1 MAENNDHDEKNDLT
15 LPVDE
20 PKAVPVRKKKKK
32 KYDEKKM
39 SFWEHLEELRWAL
52 VRSLAAVFVGA
63 VICFIFQ
70 KQLVE
75 FMRGPAPDDLKLI
88 FLSLPEGFV
97 IYIKVALFGGF
108 ILALPVVVYEFWKFI
123 VPGLLEKERKL
134 VPPIVFFTVLC
145 FVTGGAFAY
154 FVMIPFAIRFLLSYQ
169 SEFLEATITIGK
181 YLGFVVS
188 LILAFGAIFELPVLA
203 FLLSKMGLLTPQFMR
218 SYRRY
223 SYVIIFIVAAVLTP
237 PDVLSQMLLAIPL
250 LILYELSIFVSAM
263 VVQKKKQSEDEEED

>member
-1 MAENNDHDEKNDLT
+1 MTEIRDDEKKNDLT
-15 LPVDE
+15 PSADE
-20 PKAVPVRKKKKK
+20 PKVPPVRKKKKK
-32 KYDEKKM
+32 KIDEKKM
-39 SFWEHLEELRWAL
+39 SFWEHLEELRWAI
-52 VRSLAAVFVGA
+52 VRSLAAIFIGA

-108 ILALPVVVYEFWKFI
+108 VLALPVVVYEFWKFI
-123 VPGLLEKERKL
+123 VPGLLEKERSL

-145 FVTGGAFAY
+145 FLTGGAFAY
-154 FVMIPFAIRFLLSYQ
+154 FIMIPFAIKFLLSFQ
-169 SEFLEATITIGK
+169 SDFLIATITIGK
-181 YLGFVVS
+181 YLGFVVT
-188 LILAFGAIFELPVLA
+188 LILAFGAVFELPVLA

-223 SYVIIFIVAAVLTP
+223 SYVVIFIIAAVLTP

-250 LILYELSIFVSAM
+250 LILYEISIFVSA
-263 VVQKKKQSEDEEED
+263 VVVRKKAQSEDEEED